1 MTAFLWFILGAV
13 PVVALVLA
21 FAPFFFDKKRRG
33 VGEYDPKTGI
43 GRGAPGFQT
52 SVKRVAVPA
61 ALAARIRA
69 GEQVSPEEIEAAQR
83 EAAEAAAKG
92 ATIGTSSSLPS
103 ASGSGAV
110 ERTRY
115 NEVVN
120 EWLPENLQGAA
131 GARKGKKKAGKR

>member
-43 GRGAPGFQT
+43 GRGAPGF
-52 SVKRVAVPA
+52 
-61 ALAARIRA
+61 L
-69 GEQVSPEEIEAAQR
+69 SPEEIEAAQR